1 MMQFAALFNEMTT
14 AGAEVFAK
22 FLNSASSSDASKA
35 GRWLNSATPAQV
47 KEAAALLNQGNL
59 DGFRDLI
66 GIGRGFWSRLFG
78 KRKKA
83 TPAPIP
89 VERAE
94 SAHAPKAA
102 KPVAEPERIR
112 VSCPKCDHKLKYSPD
127 SVGKKAKCTKCGHV
141 FRLASPPDKAAVAVQ
156 DPQQPKADGTPLPQP
171 AAAAEWDELVAYL
184 RSGKPADISKIG
196 DAGVIDNVTRYYET
210 VAADPDCPK
219 LTYYL
224 LTASDPA
231 APAPFLVVT
240 AGEKAEHD
248 RAWNFDY
255 KPLLNRAH
263 PGFTWDNLW
272 RNSAGDI
279 SNHSKPGCGL
289 ASRAP
294 FDRLAQV
301 IADRKYT
308 LKCVLR
314 PAAGGPAKPKGPRWN
329 VQVFG
334 EEAVRPELACQVCG
348 DNRVA
353 YGFHG
358 SHLICRRCGSIYCRR
373 NCMASIHGQ
382 CPRCGETDKID
393 GVSASDAPAPTQ
405 AKKPSASPNRSEAM
419 AGLAR
424 FLEDRSSVK
433 SRLEKLNTASGMEV
447 FVPVEVELAKLVGSD
462 GGFMNKERLREIG
475 EQLDQLGGIELM
487 RVAHGAVRQS
497 AGVYFSQDIWDGI
510 GSWRC

>member
-22 FLNSASSSDASKA
+22 FLNSASSSDATRA
-35 GRWLNSATPAQV
+35 GRWLNAATPAQV
-47 KEAAALLNQGNL
+47 KEAAAFLNQGNL
-59 DGFRDLI
+59 DGFRELV
-66 GIGRGFWSRLFG
+66 GIGRGFWGWLFG
-78 KRKKA
+78 KRKQT

-89 VERAE
+89 VAAP
-94 SAHAPKAA
+94 SHAPTPAPKAA
-102 KPVAEPERIR
+102 KPVSEPEKIK
-112 VSCPKCDHKLKYSPD
+112 VSCPKCDHHMKYSPD
-127 SVGKKAKCTKCGHV
+127 SAGKKAKCSKCGHV
-141 FRLASPPDKAAVAVQ
+141 FRLASALDKAAVAVQ
-156 DPQQPKADGTPLPQP
+156 NPQQPKADGMPLPQP
-171 AAAAEWDELVAYL
+171 AAVAEWDELVAYL

-240 AGEKAEHD
+240 AGEKGEHD

-255 KPLLNRAH
+255 TPLLNRAH

-294 FDRLAQV
+294 FDRLAQAIV
-301 IADRKYT
+301 DRKYA

-314 PAAGGPAKPKGPRWN
+314 PATGGPTKPKGPRWN

-334 EEAVRPELACQVCG
+334 EEVVRPDLACQVCG

-358 SHLICRRCGSIYCRR
+358 SHLICRQCRTIYCRR

-382 CPRCGETDKID
+382 CPRCGEADKID
-393 GVSASDAPAPTQ
+393 GVSESDDKTAEGPI
-405 AKKPSASPNRSEAM
+405 SATANRSA
-419 AGLAR
+419 AIAALAR
-424 FLEDRSSVK
+424 FLEDRSSIK
-433 SRLEKLNTASGMEV
+433 SRMEKLNTASGMEV
-447 FVPVEVELAKLVGSD
+447 FVPVAVELTKLIGGD
-462 GGFMNKERLREIG
+462 GGFRNKERLREIG
-475 EQLDQLGGIELM
+475 EQLNQLGGIELM
-487 RVAHGAVRQS
+487 RVAYGAVRQS
-497 AGVYFSQDIWDGI
+497 TGVYFSQDIWDGI